1 MASRMN
7 WWRAGKE
14 RIISK
19 NGHERLSAYDKS
31 APRKPQK
38 GIKQTKIE
46 ERKEKLRLRAQA
58 KAQAQARAQELIV
71 NEEKR
76 QKKLMAEQRAAL
88 IKERIRRK
96 ELKILEQIEKSYDSI
111 SMPED

>member
-19 NGHERLSAYDKS
+19 NGHERLSAYDRS

-58 KAQAQARAQELIV
+58 QAQGRAQELIV